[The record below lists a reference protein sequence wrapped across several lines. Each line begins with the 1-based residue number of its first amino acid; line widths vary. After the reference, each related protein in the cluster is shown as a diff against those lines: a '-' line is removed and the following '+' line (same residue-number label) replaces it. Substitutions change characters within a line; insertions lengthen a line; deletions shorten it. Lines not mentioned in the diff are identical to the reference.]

1 MENLKVPST
10 SGSNRSCKSKEIIQS
25 PARRPK
31 GTGTTKEIGIPAPT
45 MPGEDRTRKLTT
57 VKDKDQSQKSKATAS
72 TPVHR
77 QKGTGTVTPGDQQVS
92 KRVQQSSKKKREDQK
107 KTMDQYFGGGKRVP
121 PPSKGGTPVQSIL
134 V

>member
-10 SGSNRSCKSKEIIQS
+10 SGSNRSCKSKEITQS
-25 PARRPK
+25 PTRRPK
-31 GTGTTKEIGIPAPT
+31 GTGTTKEVGIPAPT
-45 MPGEDRTRKLTT
+45 LGEDRARKSTT
-57 VKDKDQSQKSKATAS
+57 VKDKDQSRKSEDIAS
-72 TPVHR
+72 TPVHG